1 MRRFA
6 TGVLILMAMAVLTG
20 CLIGGP
26 GDPYFYSASPCDG
39 CWRGTWGGREGW
51 HRGGGRP
58 WEQPH
63 HEGDHLGEGHVGEG
77 PMHEGHH

>member
-1 MRRFA
+1 
-6 TGVLILMAMAVLTG
+6 MAAESVFSGLRVVG
-20 CLIGGP
+20 LASFIAGP
-26 GDPYFYSASPCDG
+26 ADPYVYSPVYCAG
-39 CWRGTWGGREGW
+39 CWYGAWEGREGW